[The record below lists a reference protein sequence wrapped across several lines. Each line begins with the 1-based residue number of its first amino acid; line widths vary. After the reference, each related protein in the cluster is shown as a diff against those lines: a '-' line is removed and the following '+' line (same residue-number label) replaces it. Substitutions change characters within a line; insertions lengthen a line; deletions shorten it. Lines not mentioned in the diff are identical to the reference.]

1 MIQHVWKHCGI
12 VTKTLAKRDSKW
24 FTDPLFVSGRFS
36 VHWGEGWGEYFTSG
50 AFVIRRTAK
59 KKNNRK
65 LIMLS
70 SVDAIKIIKNRQDC
84 SIVNHGF
91 INETGKTQSLQNC
104 HTFKNWI
111 RSCSG
116 FVQTE
121 ILLLFLILLWTLA
134 QSVFLSLVCLSELT
148 CKREVC
154 RDVRYTFLHWDKFRL
169 CTKTHLWKKRKEFLI

>member
-1 MIQHVWKHCGI
+1 MHLKSSFFLRGMIQHVWKHCGI

-24 FTDPLFVSGRFS
+24 FTDPLFVSGRYS

-104 HTFKNWI
+104 HTFKN
-111 RSCSG
+111 
-116 FVQTE
+116 
-121 ILLLFLILLWTLA
+121 
-134 QSVFLSLVCLSELT
+134 
-148 CKREVC
+148 
-154 RDVRYTFLHWDKFRL
+154 
-169 CTKTHLWKKRKEFLI
+169 